1 MLPYV
6 IVLGI
11 TVSFV
16 AILRL
21 SVLAEEELKRQ
32 EKEAEIIAEY
42 FEVKESKGSIIIGVM
57 FLICAVVLLLAAI
70 YFISIPPLY
79 RAIPEG
85 EIGYII
91 FALFL
96 FMSWIVYVV
105 GGCILGIYNIC
116 AAFRKHLVVE
126 GEKFTY
132 YPPLGKPKHY
142 TIYDITKAYEGSIR
156 GGQIISVYKNNKR
169 IFSFNS
175 DSKKYG
181 LLKNKLQR
189 LGHL

>member
-21 SVLAEEELKRQ
+21 SVLVEEELKRQ

-91 FALFL
+91 FALF
-96 FMSWIVYVV
+96 FIYV
-105 GGCILGIYNIC
+105 LDSIC
-116 AAFRKHLVVE
+116 SGRLYTRHLQ
-126 GEKFTY
+126 Y
-132 YPPLGKPKHY
+132 L
-142 TIYDITKAYEGSIR
+142 R
-156 GGQIISVYKNNKR
+156 C
-169 IFSFNS
+169 FS
-175 DSKKYG
+175 KTPCC
-181 LLKNKLQR
+181 R
-189 LGHL
+189 R